1 MILKYVMYVNEWE
14 TNACITDTYIHLQKV
29 KKKGWGDV
37 GWVMHAENDDD
48 GNASVCKDSNDDN

>member
-1 MILKYVMYVNEWE
+1 MRNKCMYHR
-14 TNACITDTYIHLQKV
+14 YIHPFTESE

-48 GNASVCKDSNDDN
+48 GNASVCKDSNDDDN

>member
-1 MILKYVMYVNEWE
+1 MHVSQIYTSIYRKW
-14 TNACITDTYIHLQKV
+14 

-48 GNASVCKDSNDDN
+48 GNASVCKDSNDDDN